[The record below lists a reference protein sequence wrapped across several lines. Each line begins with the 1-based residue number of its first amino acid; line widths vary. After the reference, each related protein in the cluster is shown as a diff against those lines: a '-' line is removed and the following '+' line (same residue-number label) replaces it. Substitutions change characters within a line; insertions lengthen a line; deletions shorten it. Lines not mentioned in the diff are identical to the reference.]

1 MSDATNIT
9 EIREICREIFDA
21 KDDKKDVLLE
31 ENNDGNQARQG
42 TEYSLSFLKKIIY
55 KQLNPQTA
63 GGGGQGQLA
72 HRKSKRLYLWNRM
85 SD

>member
-42 TEYSLSFLKKIIY
+42 TEYSFIC
-55 KQLNPQTA
+55 QLFSEENYLQTT
-63 GGGGQGQLA
+63 
-72 HRKSKRLYLWNRM
+72 
-85 SD
+85 